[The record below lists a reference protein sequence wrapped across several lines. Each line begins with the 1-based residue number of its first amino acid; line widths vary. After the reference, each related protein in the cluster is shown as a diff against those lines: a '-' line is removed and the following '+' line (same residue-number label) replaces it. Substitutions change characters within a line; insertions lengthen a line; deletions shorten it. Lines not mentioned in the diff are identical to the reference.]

1 MSITLTENYSKV
13 LASETVE
20 FIDYLLEENYELTDI
35 LEFVDEHSEKDLI
48 SYYETYVEQGEKI
61 GFDVVDSF
69 IEYHGDVSYVEHVE
83 DAYRGSY
90 DSEVDF
96 AEEFTTEIHGEIPS
110 YFVVDWL
117 ATWNTNLSDDFVFV
131 NGFVFRSDF

>member
-1 MSITLTENYSKV
+1 MTVTLSVNYKET

-35 LEFVDEHSEKDLI
+35 LEFVDEYSERDLI
-48 SYYETYVEQGEKI
+48 SYYETYVEKGENI
-61 GFDVVDSF
+61 GFDVVDAF
-69 IEYHGDVSYVEHVE
+69 IEYHEDVSYVEHVE

-96 AEEFTTEIHGEIPS
+96 VEEFTTEIHGEIPS
-110 YFVVDWL
+110 YVVVDWL
-117 ATWNTNLSDDFVFV
+117 ATWNHNLSYDFVFV
-131 NGFVFRSDF
+131 NGFVFDSNF